1 MSTRL
6 ATGAQV
12 KQFLGVCERVS
23 GELSSQT
30 GGLSNT
36 GAPPV
41 RMGFPRA
48 GPPPRA
54 GGAHP
59 STGGLDRTE
68 GGGRLDLPFCTCL
81 SVKLVSSH
89 PLPPGPQAS
98 GLGVTHTTCFLG
110 PQPAAAARGTPQP
123 PSSQEPSPH
132 SKPPWGRTCPSSV
145 SPESPYHRC
154 IETDTGV
161 VSMM

>member
-41 RMGFPRA
+41 GV
-48 GPPPRA
+48 GLPRA
-54 GGAHP
+54 GGARP
-59 STGGLDRTE
+59 STEGLDRTE
-68 GGGRLDLPFCTCL
+68 DGGRRDLPFCTCL
-81 SVKLVSSH
+81 GVKLVSFH
-89 PLPPGPQAS
+89 PLPRGPQAS

-110 PQPAAAARGTPQP
+110 PQPVAAARGTPQP